1 MKWWTRL
8 PRADV
13 EEGARLLTVVLW
25 ILCLL
30 GAFLIYGALFLFL
43 RDHFTREQV
52 REDARREAYESCLG
66 SGRSV
71 QDCRSAARRSW

>member
-1 MKWWTRL
+1 MRWWTRL
-8 PRADV
+8 SGADA
-13 EEGARLLTVVLW
+13 EEGTCPLAVVLG